1 MDHKI
6 RPQTPCQYGWS
17 PEILGLDKLKWN
29 EEQTESTSQS
39 RKGVMAMNRKN
50 PRRNEEVKRAGD
62 PDMLEMKIAM
72 VEHDDDSHG
81 EKGSK

>member
-1 MDHKI
+1 
-6 RPQTPCQYGWS
+6 
-17 PEILGLDKLKWN
+17 
-29 EEQTESTSQS
+29 
-39 RKGVMAMNRKN
+39 MAMNRKN